1 MAVFVEPFP
10 LSVFKRTIL
19 GVVGNTTI
27 VPDTAGAVIVVVPA
41 TAGAAI
47 VTCPDVSP
55 VKTREAISILYKITH
70 LEPDGMVTTTPAD
83 NVIGPTDDAHEPDV
97 MV

>member
-41 TAGAAI
+41 TAGAAS

-55 VKTREAISILYKITH
+55 VKTREAISILYKTTQRLP
-70 LEPDGMVTTTPAD
+70 LETVTD
-83 NVIGPTDDAHEPDV
+83 
-97 MV
+97 